1 MEFNLEEPHGLTC
14 PQHTVAHDS
23 TDGTLWEICRI
34 TGMRKVDG
42 VQEFC
47 VAWAQTWMPESE
59 LGGAR
64 ELVNEFKARLSVRH
78 RKKNGQGK
86 TDVTGDGT
94 AKRRRGQPQSLEDV
108 QQLCAAAFPLHTSSA
123 GSNASFSAQPSRSKR
138 PRFTEEEDAKL
149 VDLKERR
156 DWSWEDIQRSFPGR
170 STGSL
175 QVRYSTKLKDRNT
188 AS

>member
-1 MEFNLEEPHGLTC
+1 
-14 PQHTVAHDS
+14 
-23 TDGTLWEICRI
+23 
-34 TGMRKVDG
+34 MREVDG
-42 VQEFC
+42 VQEFR

-64 ELVNEFKARLSVRH
+64 ELVDEFKARLSVRH
-78 RKKNGQGK
+78 GKKNRQGK
-86 TDVTGDGT
+86 TDVTGERT
-94 AKRRRGQPQSLEDV
+94 AKRRRGRPQ
-108 QQLCAAAFPLHTSSA
+108 
-123 GSNASFSAQPSRSKR
+123 SKR

-156 DWSWEDIQRSFPGR
+156 GWSWEDIQRSFPGR

-175 QVRYSTKLKDRNT
+175 QVRYSTKLKERNT